1 MYISIYCRLSIY
13 LSIYLSIFL
22 CPSTPVSRVMCNII
36 ERSDQGRNSVILRGG
51 GAQVFIKRGII
62 HRIHGLCPNVNVL
75 RLYRAPLSSPPPPLP
90 CCAPGSDIRNT
101 WPNQIR
107 LKLHYLSVYSVFQ
120 QQPVVYLSI
129 NIYLMVYLSIIS
141 TL

>member
-75 RLYRAPLSSPPPPLP
+75 RPYRRHPPPLP
-90 CCAPGSDIRNT
+90 RCAPWSDIRNT